1 MVDTDMI
8 FGIGATVIS
17 LLLGGNIFFLKRL
30 VERIE
35 STGDKASAA
44 LRATEEQARTLTDLK
59 STHNVSMAEL
69 RSEIKD
75 MRRIEIDVA
84 VLKSAISYRGGSKN
98 NGGDKPRD
106 VS

>member
-1 MVDTDMI
+1 MNDTDII

-17 LLLGGNIFFLKRL
+17 LLLGGNIFFIKRL
-30 VERIE
+30 VDRIE

-59 STHNVSMAEL
+59 HTSSVAMSEL

-84 VLKSAISYRGGSKN
+84 VLKSAITWRPRGKYGQGEKS
-98 NGGDKPRD
+98 GD